1 MLFLG
6 NYNKPDMLYSDLS
19 DISLRILP
27 YLEVSDAHSLIGE
40 VSPQYGDVS
49 DSITAFEYYNTKN
62 IYYHLGYWDE
72 EIYRLGIVY
81 IMFDGSLSPVFN
93 IRGINGLPDINTLF
107 DKYSLSNYSILDDS
121 GERQYLEV
129 DESTYE
135 LEDSRYI
142 ENSKGVIRIN
152 SNLSTGSHKVYGLG
166 MFIPIDVVNYLKG
179 KVRGF
184 FIVRQKRIPTI
195 LAQAYVL
202 PLIAKAEVPGINV
215 LNVNSNPQYSVVAER
230 FLDNNKGINSS

>member
-1 MLFLG
+1 MQYLIADKAKAQAACQNMLFLG

-166 MFIPIDVVNYLKG
+166 MFIPRDVVNY
-179 KVRGF
+179 
-184 FIVRQKRIPTI
+184 
-195 LAQAYVL
+195 
-202 PLIAKAEVPGINV
+202 
-215 LNVNSNPQYSVVAER
+215 
-230 FLDNNKGINSS
+230 